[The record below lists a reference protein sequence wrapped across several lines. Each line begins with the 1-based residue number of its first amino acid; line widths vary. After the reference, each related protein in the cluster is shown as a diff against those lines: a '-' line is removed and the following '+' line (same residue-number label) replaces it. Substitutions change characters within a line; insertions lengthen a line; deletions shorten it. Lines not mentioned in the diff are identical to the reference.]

1 MRTFLS
7 VYGADVRM
15 IIDDEPF
22 DYHHFTATGLR
33 VGSALLAFIVFV
45 GVISNV

>member
-1 MRTFLS
+1 MRTFPI
-7 VYGADVRM
+7 VYGIGDGM
-15 IIDDEPF
+15 IIDDESF
-22 DYHHFTATGLR
+22 DYHHFTGIGLR